1 MQGVAGKLGSV
12 SDAAIPPRVQR
23 FISTH
28 IDSIEKLEVLLLL
41 RMRTDR
47 EWSAKDVSLELRI
60 TEASAAMRLAD
71 LAASRLL
78 MEVASTPPSY
88 RYSPASHEDAQD
100 VSELQDTYSTRRVSV
115 ISFIFSKPLEK
126 VRGFADAFR
135 LKRDK
140 DDDNG

>member
-1 MQGVAGKLGSV
+1 M
-12 SDAAIPPRVQR
+12 SDAVIPPRVQR

-41 RMRTDR
+41 RTQAER
-47 EWSAKDVSLELRI
+47 EWTAREVSLELRI
-60 TEASAAMRLAD
+60 AEMSAAARLAD
-71 LAASRLL
+71 LSSRRLVMPL
-78 MEVASTPPSY
+78 GDGKY
-88 RYSPASHEDAQD
+88 RYGPASAEDAQD
-100 VSELQDTYSTRRVSV
+100 VTDLAATYSTRRVSV

-140 DDDNG
+140 DDSNG